1 MQGPPSLG
9 PPNLYLGTTGVGAG
23 EAHVKCALSRPIEP
37 QERKNPKAGSLI
49 LGIIKST
56 SVICLEKEGQE
67 KCSRICAGT
76 EGLPGRQV
84 AGAAHQDWT
93 RTSER

>member
-1 MQGPPSLG
+1 MCVESTRRTP
-9 PPNLYLGTTGVGAG
+9 
-23 EAHVKCALSRPIEP
+23 
-37 QERKNPKAGSLI
+37 RKEEPKARSLI

-67 KCSRICAGT
+67 KSSQPSAGT

-84 AGAAHQDWT
+84 AGAAH
-93 RTSER
+93 